1 MKARI
6 IYKICLLTYKA
17 LKFGEPKYLNEY
29 LVPFELETSVAV
41 RPVVIKDS
49 ENINQFKKRLKTY
62 LFGESYDMNQ
72 KTINKQYKV

>member
-29 LVPFELETSVAV
+29 LVPFGLETSVAV
-41 RPVVIKDS
+41 RHANDRHGSLSQEQSIAVEKDPL
-49 ENINQFKKRLKTY
+49 NIVHQDY
-62 LFGESYDMNQ
+62 I
-72 KTINKQYKV
+72 INYQW

>member
-29 LVPFELETSVAV
+29 LVPFGLETSVAV
-41 RPVVIKDS
+41 RYMPMIDIGSLSQEQSVAVEKNPF
-49 ENINQFKKRLKTY
+49 NIVHQDY
-62 LFGESYDMNQ
+62 I
-72 KTINKQYKV
+72 INYQW